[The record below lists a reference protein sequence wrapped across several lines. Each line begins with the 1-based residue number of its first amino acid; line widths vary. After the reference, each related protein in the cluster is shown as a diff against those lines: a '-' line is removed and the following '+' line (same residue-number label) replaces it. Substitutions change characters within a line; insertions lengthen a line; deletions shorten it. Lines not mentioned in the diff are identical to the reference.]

1 MINRERMLELKFKRK
16 EIYILTWCSVYKD
29 LHVYIVKLNENF
41 YIGNKGLYY
50 FDRCIADYNMCFED
64 IALKYQRMNG
74 VVEDCN
80 FMYSYKDIE
89 EDV

>member
-1 MINRERMLELKFKRK
+1 MINRERMLELKLKNK
-16 EIYILTWCSVYKD
+16 EIYILKWCPIYKD
-29 LHVYIVKLNENF
+29 LHVVIVKLDNNF
-41 YIGNKGLYY
+41 HIGKECLYY
-50 FDRCIADYNMCFED
+50 LDRIIADYNMCFED
-64 IALKYQRMNG
+64 IDLKYQRMNG